1 MAGGTGW
8 EADDRRRKWAGAVK
22 AVPAFRWGSGMSID
36 DRLRKHLEDAR
47 GGDRMERLSAML
59 AETRATLTALQV
71 DQERLDRRAEA
82 LRLQLVAAGLLPAE
96 ED

>member
-1 MAGGTGW
+1 
-8 EADDRRRKWAGAVK
+8 
-22 AVPAFRWGSGMSID
+22 MSID

-96 ED
+96 EG